1 MMVESQLK
9 ELGDGGFAE
18 MQKSMFKLAKDGL
31 KTGGKI
37 LDGVDVNVAKKTMT
51 LKVKHMGGL
60 KELVPLAVGGMKAMF
75 LGVSSSSLDAE
86 FLELD
91 EAVEAEP
98 DDGK

>member
-1 MMVESQLK
+1 
-9 ELGDGGFAE
+9 
-18 MQKSMFKLAKDGL
+18 
-31 KTGGKI
+31 
-37 LDGVDVNVAKKTMT
+37 
-51 LKVKHMGGL
+51 MGGL